1 MSQGWP
7 ELILYPSGTE
17 KLSGHGPGWY
27 LRVPPNPLLALSCA
41 PHPLKETPATDP
53 RMRGR
58 GEMLGP
64 PDSLQVE
71 PFGEG
76 PQHLP
81 SCKHPLFL
89 NRSPPGALALPSSHP
104 CTHGQVIWKS
114 HASLLL
120 SSRLPRLPKH
130 FSEPGGHTQQQ
141 AEHTLQKLATPTVL
155 PVPIRNRSREEI
167 SKGPVRRCSGDGLG
181 RTARFLISNE
191 RDVSLL
197 TLRSERDTR
206 LVPVNWRLL
215 NPNSNPP
222 HSSFSSD

>member
-41 PHPLKETPATDP
+41 PRASPHPLKETPATDP

-89 NRSPPGALALPSSHP
+89 NRSPPGALPLPSSHP

-141 AEHTLQKLATPTVL
+141 AEHTHTAEVGHAYSAPSSNKKPVTRGDQQGACTQVL
-155 PVPIRNRSREEI
+155 
-167 SKGPVRRCSGDGLG
+167 RRWAGKDG
-181 RTARFLISNE
+181 
-191 RDVSLL
+191 SL
-197 TLRSERDTR
+197 
-206 LVPVNWRLL
+206 
-215 NPNSNPP
+215 
-222 HSSFSSD
+222 SDQQ